1 MHDFEKYRKLLR
13 NDLREDLVNFKTDQ
27 MKGLPRPSIQKPCPK
42 DAKLFALVE
51 PAEFKIGKTPF
62 IETINN
68 RRSHRD
74 YIQKPFTM
82 EELSFLLWSTQGVR
96 KITGD
101 SATTF
106 RTVPSAGA
114 RHPFETYLFINH
126 VSHMPPGL
134 YRYISTEH
142 KLCFLYF
149 SESLAEDFVMACY
162 GQEFVKN
169 SAVIFVW
176 TAVPYRTE
184 WRYAMVS
191 YKSILLEA
199 GHVCQN
205 LYLACTSINA
215 GTCAIASY
223 HQDRM
228 DAILGIDGKEEFTIY
243 LSPSGK
249 IL

>member
-1 MHDFEKYRKLLR
+1 MCNFKEYRKFMR
-13 NDLREDLVNFKTDQ
+13 NDLREELAIFKTDQ
-27 MKGLPRPSIQKPCPK
+27 MKGLPRPPIQKPWPK

-62 IETINN
+62 IEAINN

-74 YIQKPFTM
+74 YIQKPFNL

-101 SATTF
+101 GATTF

-114 RHPFETYLFINH
+114 RHPFETYLFINR
-126 VSHMPPGL
+126 VSHLTRGL

-142 KLCFLYF
+142 KLCFLY
-149 SESLAEDFVMACY
+149 SRENLAEDFVLACY

-176 TAVPYRTE
+176 SVVPYRTE

-191 YKSILLEA
+191 YKSILLDA

-215 GTCAIASY
+215 GTCAIGSY

-243 LSPSGK
+243 LSPAGK

>member
-1 MHDFEKYRKLLR
+1 MHDFKEYRKLLR
-13 NDLREDLVNFKTDQ
+13 NDLREELVSFKTDQ
-27 MKGLPRPSIQKPCPK
+27 MKGLPRPLIQKPCPE
-42 DAKLFALVE
+42 DARLISLIE
-51 PAEFKIGKTPF
+51 PPEFNTGRTPL
-62 IETINN
+62 IEAINN

-74 YIQKPFTM
+74 YIQKPFSM

-96 KITGD
+96 KITADGTV
-101 SATTF
+101 AF

-126 VSHMPPGL
+126 VYDLSPGL
-134 YRYISTEH
+134 YRYISMEH
-142 KLCFLYF
+142 KLCFLY
-149 SESLAEDFVMACY
+149 SRENLAEEFVLACY